1 MKRNFGIIVV
11 LIPSLIVCLSGCG
24 ASGGGS
30 SRRDG
35 GGGSDE
41 DLALVS
47 GDEDGNIGNTDESSF
62 TKNEDAHVK
71 ESIVLE
77 DANQP
82 VTENVQAVRKVLL
95 SESVTMGEG
104 DAGAFYSNQDFK
116 DIAPAD
122 ITSFSAENIPEKYDS
137 RDVDG
142 GNYITTVEDQGY
154 SYLCWTFASMGAVE
168 SDILRHHDN
177 IANTDMDL
185 SEKHLAYYNVH
196 RAVGSRDGYIDDDY
210 RELVN
215 ADGDNNDWI
224 FDYDTGY
231 ISVGGV
237 SDYCINLLTAWKG
250 PVDEEGGDAFDS
262 VYGSANL
269 FTDNASKPS
278 EAYGGKYHVQGAYC
292 VPGNIGNSLMLK
304 QMIMEHGSVTIG
316 VNASSKFFKDHSST
330 LYSTFDGE
338 TAVTADHEVLIIGW
352 DDNYSADNFKI
363 RPEGDG
369 AWLCKNSWG
378 KVSGKDGC
386 FYLSYYDET
395 AAVSN
400 ATAYHVAMEGDENW
414 YDNNY
419 QVAGFFTNV
428 VSALEDEKNMVS
440 TLSSSANPYGVLY
453 KAIANETLKAIGFMS
468 LDLYQQYEVGIY
480 LNPVVEGGDIS
491 FEKDGPV
498 LTQKIS
504 SISGGF
510 HTFELDKEIELDED
524 DSFFILV
531 KPVTEGRLV
540 FEQAGELTGD
550 ANYDEW
556 HNLTGNIHNSYS
568 ASGCSYY
575 ISDDGKSMVR
585 QEDKDFFIK
594 AYTNDK

>member
-1 MKRNFGIIVV
+1 MKRNFGIIAL
-11 LIPSLIVCLSGCG
+11 LIPSLIVSMSGCG
-24 ASGGGS
+24 ASSGS
-30 SRRDG
+30 GSARRDG
-35 GGGSDE
+35 GGGTDE
-41 DLALVS
+41 DLALVT
-47 GDEDGNIGNTDESSF
+47 GDETGNTESTADSSF
-62 TKNEDAHVK
+62 AEETDTPII
-71 ESIVLE
+71 ESIILE
-77 DANQP
+77 NANRP
-82 VTENVQAVRKVLL
+82 VADNVQTVRKVLL
-95 SESVTMGEG
+95 PEAVTMGEG
-104 DAGAFYSNQDFK
+104 DAGAFYGNEDFK
-116 DIAPAD
+116 DVAPTD
-122 ITSFSAENIPEKYDS
+122 ISSFSEEDVPEKYDS
-137 RDVDG
+137 RDVNG
-142 GNYITTVEDQGY
+142 INYITTVEDQGY
-154 SYLCWTFASMGAVE
+154 SYLCWTFACIGAVE
-168 SDILRHHDN
+168 SDILKHHDN
-177 IANTDMDL
+177 ITNADIDL
-185 SEKHLAYYNVH
+185 SEKHLAYYNMH
-196 RAVGSRDGYIDDDY
+196 KALGARDGYLDDDY

-237 SDYCINLLTAWKG
+237 SDYCINLLPAWKG
-250 PVDEEGGDAFDS
+250 PVDEVGGDAFNS

-269 FTDNASKPS
+269 FTDNTSKPS
-278 EAYGGKYHVQGAYC
+278 EAYGGKYHVQGAIN

-338 TAVTADHEVLIIGW
+338 QAKTADHEVLVIGW
-352 DDNYSADNFKI
+352 DDNYSADNFRI

-395 AAVSN
+395 AAISN
-400 ATAYHVAMEGDENW
+400 ATAYEVALEGDEDW

-440 TLSSSANPYGVLY
+440 ALSASTNPYGVFY
-453 KAIANETLKAIGFMS
+453 KALGNEKLKAIGFLS
-468 LDLYQQYEVGIY
+468 LDLYQQYEIEIY
-480 LNPVVEGGDIS
+480 LNPTEEEGSIS
-491 FEKDGPV
+491 FDKDSPALV
-498 LTQKIS
+498 QKIS
-504 SISGGF
+504 SISGGY
-510 HTFELDKEIELDED
+510 HTFELDKEIELLEGDT
-524 DSFFILV
+524 FFVLV

-540 FEQAGELTGD
+540 FEQAGEMTGE

-585 QEDKDFFIK
+585 QDDKDFFIK
-594 AYTNDK
+594 AYTNN